1 MGELEELTEYRQ
13 RVANLSVVPPKERTA
28 VPEGVRITRSFR
40 GLTEDMAIR
49 YLENTGA
56 ERVGEHEFAGDGWR
70 ATMSVDRVPVGPTFR
85 LTEVTVTWVGD
96 EDVLERV
103 ITAFRVKAFRAP
115 G

>member
-1 MGELEELTEYRQ
+1 MGELGELTEYRR
-13 RVANLSVVPPKERTA
+13 RVAGLSVVPPEERTS

-40 GLTEDMAIR
+40 GLTEEMAIR

-56 ERVGEHEFAGDGWR
+56 ERVGEHEFEGDGWR

-96 EDVLERV
+96 EDVLEPV

>member
-1 MGELEELTEYRQ
+1 MGNTEDMTAYRR
-13 RVANLSVVPPKERTA
+13 RVADLSVVPPKERTPD
-28 VPEGVRITRSFR
+28 PEGVRITRSFR

-56 ERVGEHEFAGDGWR
+56 KRVGEHEFEGDGWR

-85 LTEVTVTWVGD
+85 LTEVTVTWIGD
-96 EDVLERV
+96 EDALEPV

>member
-1 MGELEELTEYRQ
+1 
-13 RVANLSVVPPKERTA
+13 
-28 VPEGVRITRSFR
+28 
-40 GLTEDMAIR
+40 
-49 YLENTGA
+49 
-56 ERVGEHEFAGDGWR
+56 
-70 ATMSVDRVPVGPTFR
+70 MSVDRVPVGPTFR